1 MAISANEKPLGKVF
15 STDYQFVIPAF
26 QRAYSWHVEHML
38 QLVDDLRDASEHP
51 DHPYFLGSLI
61 LVGDGDPHNRVFQV
75 IDGQQRL
82 TSLTIII
89 AILRA
94 METDHDLSD
103 NLNALILEEG
113 NRLFGRAAEPRLTL
127 RERDAEF
134 FRDYVQEGNL
144 EGLFDLRDTDL
155 ESNAQR
161 NIMQNTKAA
170 YDALSS
176 LTQDER
182 RYFASYLVSNVLMII
197 VTTNDL
203 AGAHR
208 IFDVMNMRGMPL
220 TPSDGLKAK
229 AISAIDIADR
239 DHYGRRW
246 DNAVDPLGNNIET
259 FFNDLLLS
267 ISPKKSH
274 RMILD
279 GFQSKAFDAYL
290 EKNTAV
296 EFINNILVPYATAWT
311 IINQPHAYDLPQE
324 VTEWLVRLDDFPTTE
339 WKSVAIWALVN
350 IGKVGI
356 IGSGTMTA
364 GQTPQDSSPA
374 DASGPSGDGIP
385 QPPRN
390 GRHAGARHSHVPQTI
405 TFRPK
410 DQEQLIRVLCAL
422 ERATGVDNLSRASSS
437 QRRQRVVQILKDLDH
452 GRKPKKSTGFSVSDE
467 DRKTALARL
476 RGEMQVNDTM
486 KKLLLLRANDA
497 KNGSPVVRPR
507 SINVVRILPEKIGPN
522 SSFVTWPESTRDLWT
537 DRIGNMVLSA
547 ANEQQLAK
555 LDSFT
560 EREERLTEAPR
571 SRRFPLTEDLRSVA
585 AMTPDV
591 LERRQE
597 EIVHL
602 VAEFWDIRFDADN
615 VDLTSVSEDT
625 LTRGSRRASQGSK
638 RITIMQVIDA
648 GLLVPGEKLVWK
660 RPRLGQEWFATV
672 TNDGRL
678 RLEDGSEHASPT
690 AAAKAASGKAAGAA
704 LNVWRRVSNGQKLSD
719 VWQTYRLNTL
729 K

>member
-1 MAISANEKPLGKVF
+1 MAINASEKPLGKVF

-26 QRAYSWHVEHML
+26 QRAYSWRVEHML

-61 LVGDGDPHNRVFQV
+61 LVGDGDPNNRLFQV

-94 METDHDLSD
+94 MEKDHDLSD

-176 LTQDER
+176 LTDDER

-220 TPSDGLKAK
+220 TPSDVLKAK

-239 DHYGRRW
+239 DYYGRRW
-246 DNAVDPLGNNIET
+246 DNAVDPLGDNVET
-259 FFNDLLLS
+259 FFNDLLLG

-296 EFINNILVPYATAWT
+296 EFINNILVPYATAWN
-311 IINQPHAYDLPQE
+311 ILGQPHAYDLPQE
-324 VTEWLVRLDDFPTTE
+324 VSEWLVRLDDFPTTE

-350 IGKVGI
+350 IGRVGVLGAN
-356 IGSGTMTA
+356 GSASATNDADTA
-364 GQTPQDSSPA
+364 ATSARNDAGANAGPQ
-374 DASGPSGDGIP
+374 G
-385 QPPRN
+385 
-390 GRHAGARHSHVPQTI
+390 GRHSARHSRVPQTI
-405 TFRPK
+405 TFEEK
-410 DQEQLIRVLCAL
+410 DQEQLVKVLRAL
-422 ERATGVDNLSRASSS
+422 ERVTGVDNLGKASSS

-452 GRKPKKSTGFSVSDE
+452 GRKLKKSTGFSVSDE

-476 RGEMQVNDTM
+476 RGEMQMNDTM
-486 KKLLLLRANDA
+486 KKVLLLRANDVR
-497 KNGSPVVRPR
+497 NGSPVVRPR
-507 SINVVRILPEKIGPN
+507 SVNVVRILPERIGPN
-522 SSFVTWPESTRDLWT
+522 SSFVTWPEATRDHWT

-547 ANEQQLAK
+547 ANEQQLADV
-555 LDSFT
+555 DSFT
-560 EREERLTEAPR
+560 PRMERITEAPR
-571 SRRFPLTEDLRSVA
+571 SRRFPLTAELTSVTG
-585 AMTPDV
+585 MTPDV
-591 LERRQE
+591 LERRQN
-597 EIVHL
+597 EIVQL
-602 VAEFWDIRFDADN
+602 LAEYWRIRFDADD
-615 VDLTSVSEDT
+615 VDLTSVSEET
-625 LTRGSRRASQGSK
+625 LSRGARRVSQGSR

-660 RPRLGQEWFATV
+660 RPRLGQEWYATV

-678 RLEDGSEHASPT
+678 ELEDGSVHATPT
-690 AAAKAASGKAAGAA
+690 AAARAASGKAAGAA
-704 LNVWRRVSNGQKLSD
+704 LNVWKRVSNGQKLSD
-719 VWQTYRLNTL
+719 VWQTYRLSTL